1 MLAYRVN
8 ERGKGNYII
17 NQAGNA
23 NTERLDMIWNLAAC
37 LHQRLPTFLLHWA
50 LSLEGNEAMEEEEE
64 KRKKKQ
70 LKMQKLVDAICS
82 L

>member
-1 MLAYRVN
+1 MHKWTRI
-8 ERGKGNYII
+8 GNYII
-17 NQAGNA
+17 NQAENA

-37 LHQRLPTFLLHWA
+37 LHQRLLTFLLDWA
-50 LSLEGNEAMEEEEE
+50 LSLEGTVATEEE
-64 KRKKKQ
+64 KKQ